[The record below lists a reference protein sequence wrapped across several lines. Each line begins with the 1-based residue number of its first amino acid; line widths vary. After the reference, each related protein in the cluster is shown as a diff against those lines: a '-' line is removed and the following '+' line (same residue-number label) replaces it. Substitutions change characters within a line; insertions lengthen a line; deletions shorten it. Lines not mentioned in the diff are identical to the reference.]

1 MMKRETIVVADCA
14 CHRHDR
20 KCMGSD
26 SSRHHHGNRIGVE
39 YRQHVGN
46 NVSALA
52 NSGCSIPTQYVT
64 DASAAERK
72 AHHAA
77 LLLAY
82 AMSKQVVL
90 TVEGCVGPYPR
101 IIGVEIRN

>member
-1 MMKRETIVVADCA
+1 MKRETIVVA
-14 CHRHDR
+14 
-20 KCMGSD
+20 
-26 SSRHHHGNRIGVE
+26 I
-39 YRQHVGN
+39 
-46 NVSALA
+46 ALA
-52 NSGCSIPTQYVT
+52 TATTANAWVQTAAGTITAIGSGWNTDSMWVTTSAPSPTSGCSIPTQYVT